1 MFVLGHFVSLAIT
14 RMRIKT
20 LLAAAAAEPSGG
32 GGECWGGGGLR
43 GTGLP
48 SRAEPAAARGRD
60 DAGAGGAVVE
70 GSAGFVGADTGRSPA
85 LPPGCCRGD
94 RLGHGK
100 DPPRQGGGGGGGGVH
115 RRAGAQVC
123 FVLLGFSPLFPFSS
137 SVGLLGAA
145 GLGEQR
151 GHAKSK
157 GSPDAGPCRGTTG
170 GLLPHPS
177 SPPARPG
184 EPSPLP
190 SEAPDF
196 PGARQ
201 TLLAAVTRAQHRQ
214 GGQEWTG
221 MDGAGGGGALA
232 GTRGA
237 PWHQWATA
245 ASHASQ
251 PAPVAQRLPSPGSVC
266 AGGVRER
273 AVPSRCRR
281 SRFPHGSPASPFA
294 WARCSSRKHRRDPR
308 DGGSSGALFF
318 PLSLFVS
325 WIARLK
331 RHPPSYPV
339 PPPHPPRPREATGS
353 PRPVGE
359 RGSGGHRRSQVCP
372 LVTTDLLRNR
382 WRR

>member
-32 GGECWGGGGLR
+32 GGGMLGGGGVKGHWAAEPSRARCGPWPGRCRCRRCGRGGLR
-43 GTGLP
+43 GVRGGGHGAQPRSAPGLLP
-48 SRAEPAAARGRD
+48 R
-60 DAGAGGAVVE
+60 
-70 GSAGFVGADTGRSPA
+70 GSARA
-85 LPPGCCRGD
+85 
-94 RLGHGK
+94 
-100 DPPRQGGGGGGGGVH
+100 RQGPSAPRRWWWWGGVH

-221 MDGAGGGGALA
+221 MDGAGGGGGRWQAL
-232 GTRGA
+232 GVPLGISGPRPPPTRLSRRPWLSGCPARDLFARVGCGKGLCPPGA
-237 PWHQWATA
+237 VGA
-245 ASHASQ
+245 AS
-251 PAPVAQRLPSPGSVC
+251 PTAPRRLPSPGHAAPREST
-266 AGGVRER
+266 AGTRGTV
-273 AVPSRCRR
+273 AVAGHFSFLSPS
-281 SRFPHGSPASPFA
+281 SSLGSP
-294 WARCSSRKHRRDPR
+294 D
-308 DGGSSGALFF
+308 
-318 PLSLFVS
+318 
-325 WIARLK
+325 
-331 RHPPSYPV
+331 
-339 PPPHPPRPREATGS
+339 
-353 PRPVGE
+353 
-359 RGSGGHRRSQVCP
+359 
-372 LVTTDLLRNR
+372 
-382 WRR
+382 

>member
-32 GGECWGGGGLR
+32 GGGMLGGGGVKGHWAAEPSRARCGPWPGRCRCRRCGRGGLR
-43 GTGLP
+43 GVRGGGHGAQPRSAPGLLP
-48 SRAEPAAARGRD
+48 R
-60 DAGAGGAVVE
+60 
-70 GSAGFVGADTGRSPA
+70 GSARA
-85 LPPGCCRGD
+85 
-94 RLGHGK
+94 
-100 DPPRQGGGGGGGGVH
+100 RQGPSAPRRWWWWGGVH

-339 PPPHPPRPREATGS
+339 PPPPPPPA
-353 PRPVGE
+353 P
-359 RGSGGHRRSQVCP
+359 GGHRLPPPRRGERLGGTPALSGVSPGDNRSFKK
-372 LVTTDLLRNR
+372 
-382 WRR
+382 